1 MGVRAGATLALAML
15 LASCGTQPQKP
26 VEHPP
31 APPAQPVPPTST
43 APNGITIAAVGD
55 IMMGTDYP
63 QNVLPDDDGVSFLSG
78 LTATLS
84 AADIAFGNV
93 EGVLMDGGEAVKRCR
108 PAVTK
113 NNKTNPT
120 AAPTALAVA
129 PAAVTRPPSSP
140 DTSAAARADGPTP
153 APEEAGANPPPAPT
167 AVTQPAETA
176 PTTFQV
182 ERETPTESAT
192 TPGDASPPTGA
203 PDAAEQALSA
213 EALLALEPVTASVTR
228 LPEAAPPPAPAG
240 SCFVFRSPTRYATY
254 LRDAGI
260 DVVSLANNHAQD
272 FGDPGRDSTMRTLDA
287 VGIRHSGREGDIAEW
302 TTHGRRFALVAFAPN
317 VGSHQL
323 NDLARAK
330 DIVTQLAAHHDIV
343 IVSFHGGG
351 EGEGASKL
359 PFAHEIYAGEDRGD
373 VVEFA
378 HAVIDAGADLV
389 LGHGPHVLRPLELYR
404 DRLVAYSLG
413 NFATY
418 YGISVNGIRGIAAV
432 LVTRIADDGRFLD
445 GRIESTNQL
454 RPAGPTPDPA
464 RRAITQLRDL
474 TNEAFPAGRLAIHD
488 DGRLEAGR
496 GN

>member
-1 MGVRAGATLALAML
+1 M
-15 LASCGTQPQKP
+15 P
-26 VEHPP
+26 
-31 APPAQPVPPTST
+31 
-43 APNGITIAAVGD
+43 ITIAAVGD

-63 QNVLPDDDGVSFLSG
+63 ENTLPDDDGVSFLSG
-78 LTATLS
+78 VTSTLS

-108 PAVTK
+108 TATTK
-113 NNKTNPT
+113 NNKKKPT
-120 AAPTALAVA
+120 TA
-129 PAAVTRPPSSP
+129 PAA
-140 DTSAAARADGPTP
+140 AATAEAPTP
-153 APEEAGANPPPAPT
+153 ASEEAGAGPPPSPNAEAT
-167 AVTQPAETA
+167 ATQPAETA

-182 ERETPTESAT
+182 ERETPADSAATAGDSSPT
-192 TPGDASPPTGA
+192 TVTPDAS
-203 PDAAEQALSA
+203 EQALSA
-213 EALLALEPVTASVTR
+213 EALLVLEPVTTSVTR
-228 LPEAAPPPAPAG
+228 LPEIAAPSAPAG

-287 VGIRHSGREGDIAEW
+287 VGIRHSGRDGDIAEW
-302 TTHGRRFALVAFAPN
+302 TARGRRFALVAFAPN

-330 DIVTQLAAHHDIV
+330 ELVTELAAHHDIV

-373 VVEFA
+373 VFEFA
-378 HAVIDAGADLV
+378 HTVIDAGADLV
-389 LGHGPHVLRPLELYR
+389 LGHGPHVLRPMELYR
-404 DRLVAYSLG
+404 DRLIAYSLG

-418 YGISVNGIRGIAAV
+418 YGISVNGVRGIAAV
-432 LVTRIADDGRFLD
+432 LVARIADDGRFLD

-454 RPAGPTPDPA
+454 RPAGPTLDPA
-464 RRAITQLRDL
+464 RRAVTQLRDL
-474 TNEAFPAGRLAIHD
+474 TNEAFPAGHVVIAE
-488 DGRLEAGR
+488 DGRISAR
-496 GN
+496 P